1 MIHLCSSELAEKLH
15 LQRENVNLSVGCL
28 SGISTTVKSKIS
40 AVILNKGNTY
50 SRKLDFFVIPKITH
64 LMPSRQIDVCNIE
77 IPQGVTLAD
86 PDFHKP
92 GKIQLLLGSEIFFD
106 LIRSGQIYVPNTNLV
121 LQNSAF
127 GYLVSGSIEDLP
139 HEKQLMHCGLIYDN
153 VEAQLKKF
161 FDLESIGIRDDPN
174 SYDEDKALEIF
185 NKTVSFK
192 DGRYIVSLPWKKK
205 REHLG
210 DNFGVAEKRIKILM
224 RKMQHDNTL
233 YLKYRET
240 LEEYL
245 NQGIIER
252 VLDST
257 KPVNKPVFYMP
268 HQAVYR
274 EESITTKMRIVFDA
288 SSHEIGIVCP

>member
-1 MIHLCSSELAEKLH
+1 
-15 LQRENVNLSVGCL
+15 
-28 SGISTTVKSKIS
+28 
-40 AVILNKGNTY
+40 
-50 SRKLDFFVIPKITH
+50 
-64 LMPSRQIDVCNIE
+64 MPSRQIDVCNIE

-192 DGRYIVSLPWKKK
+192 DGRYIVSLPWKK
-205 REHLG
+205 RWEHLG

-233 YLKYRET
+233 YLKYRK
-240 LEEYL
+240 L
-245 NQGIIER
+245 
-252 VLDST
+252 
-257 KPVNKPVFYMP
+257 
-268 HQAVYR
+268 
-274 EESITTKMRIVFDA
+274 
-288 SSHEIGIVCP
+288 

>member
-1 MIHLCSSELAEKLH
+1 
-15 LQRENVNLSVGCL
+15 
-28 SGISTTVKSKIS
+28 
-40 AVILNKGNTY
+40 
-50 SRKLDFFVIPKITH
+50 
-64 LMPSRQIDVCNIE
+64 
-77 IPQGVTLAD
+77 
-86 PDFHKP
+86 
-92 GKIQLLLGSEIFFD
+92 
-106 LIRSGQIYVPNTNLV
+106 
-121 LQNSAF
+121 
-127 GYLVSGSIEDLP
+127 
-139 HEKQLMHCGLIYDN
+139 MHCGLIYDN

-192 DGRYIVSLPWKKK
+192 DGRYIVNLPWKKSW
-205 REHLG
+205 EHLG

-233 YLKYRET
+233 YLKYRKT

-257 KPVNKPVFYMP
+257 KPVKTASFYMP

-288 SSHEIGIVCP
+288 SSHENR